1 MQISMFTKAGSSPHE
16 YEWVFLYLGT
26 ASCLKYYH
34 KGLLFSGGKKR
45 EGYEIH
51 EDDIKERKLEVL
63 EDLSDGLPPSR
74 DKKILIHASTEI
86 SPVILCTVLA
96 RHTQGRSI
104 QACGKH

>member
-1 MQISMFTKAGSSPHE
+1 MNTNR
-16 YEWVFLYLGT
+16 
-26 ASCLKYYH
+26 CLPRHCK
-34 KGLLFSGGKKR
+34 LLEILTQRATVLWGKKR
-45 EGYEIH
+45 EEYEIH

-96 RHTQGRSI
+96 RHT
-104 QACGKH
+104 